1 MSMFNPMNKQILSN
15 INKMDIL
22 LNDIRSD
29 VEGICA
35 EKEHILD
42 SEERSLYVKFAN
54 ASLDIRNNFT
64 SVLKEGLKRNESFL
78 MTPNEF
84 FTLLRLTESKFD
96 IVFSEELVQRM
107 KKIEIDEY
115 MKHILSDFDKD
126 LMAFDEI
133 GREYIRV

>member
-1 MSMFNPMNKQILSN
+1 MSMFNPMNKPILSS
-15 INKMDIL
+15 IHKMDIL

-35 EKEHILD
+35 EEEHILD
-42 SEERSLYVKFAN
+42 REERSLYVKFAN
-54 ASLDIRNNFT
+54 ASLDIRNNFAH
-64 SVLKEGLKRNESFL
+64 VIKEGLKKNESFL

-96 IVFSEELVQRM
+96 IDFSEELIQRM

-133 GREYIRV
+133 GREYIRA

>member
-1 MSMFNPMNKQILSN
+1 MNMFNPMNKQIFSN
-15 INKMDIL
+15 IHKMDIL

-29 VEGICA
+29 VEGIC
-35 EKEHILD
+35 EEEEHILD
-42 SEERSLYVKFAN
+42 REERSLYVKFAN
-54 ASLDIRNNFT
+54 ASLDIRDNFT
-64 SVLKEGLKRNESFL
+64 HVVKEGLKRNESFL

-96 IVFSEELVQRM
+96 IVFSEEIIQKI

-133 GREYIRV
+133 GREYIRA